1 MAVVHAVVQRSDVVV
16 QRSDVVVPLCI
27 GVACWSYAVKWSTAG
42 GCSAAMLEWSSDV
55 RSDAVARW
63 SDAVK

>member
-1 MAVVHAVVQRSDVVV
+1 
-16 QRSDVVVPLCI
+16 
-27 GVACWSYAVKWSTAG
+27 VKWSTAG

-55 RSDAVARW
+55 RSDAVLWW